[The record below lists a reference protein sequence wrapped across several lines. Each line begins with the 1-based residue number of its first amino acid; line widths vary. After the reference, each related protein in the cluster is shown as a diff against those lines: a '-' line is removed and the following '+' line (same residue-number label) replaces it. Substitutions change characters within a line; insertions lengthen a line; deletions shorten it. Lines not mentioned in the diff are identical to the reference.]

1 MLRRIITLFA
11 AFGALHAQ
19 QVVAPTPEKV
29 GPPQGVNTG
38 DYNYTQ
44 SFETGYRFAL
54 VGGDLGEYRTDVNY
68 GNGIR
73 LLGSSFT
80 MNSKD
85 GHGRFFDE
93 IVLNTTGLG
102 NDPYQSAILRIQK
115 NELYRY
121 DLNWRLSDY
130 YNPGLTVAGGTH
142 LEDTGRRLQDHE
154 LTLLPQ
160 SMVQF
165 HLGYSRNTESG
176 PALSTAQE
184 FDAGGTGFPIFTDVR
199 RSWNEY
205 RLGAEANVAGFKFI
219 VTRRW
224 DFYKDDTPATNLGVQ
239 TASGAF
245 GPDLTTLSQFNRSAP
260 VHGRNPGWLGNVFT
274 RRKLWAVNARLTYSE
289 GHNDFALDELS
300 SGLSQF
306 GGAASRQI
314 FVGGDAARPDLV
326 GDFSLTLFPSDNLT
340 FVNNT
345 SVSNNRIDGLSS
357 YSEYFTGLNLGTT
370 VYFRYLAIRLIT
382 NQSDLNYRLR
392 KWIGFYGGYHY
403 SDRQVRTTEAFT
415 LPAFASAGQSDS
427 YSVTNQEQVG
437 IIGVRLRPI
446 KPLTINLDAEIGR
459 ANNPLTPIGD
469 GKYHTLNGRIDYRT
483 RKLQL
488 STGYHEDYNNNVMN
502 SFNLFNSRSRNY
514 TASAAW
520 SPNNW
525 LSFDASYVKLHLD
538 SNSFL
543 AFFAGVTRPA
553 LVFKYPSLY
562 ISNIH
567 SGNLGAH
574 FNLTKRA
581 DLYVGYSIV
590 KDTGDGRPTAVAPTI
605 TDPTQAL
612 LASVQTFPLTYQSPL
627 ARLSIK
633 VTPKIRWNAGWQYY
647 DYHEQFGILGYYQ
660 NFHAITGYTS
670 LLWSF

>member
-1 MLRRIITLFA
+1 M
-11 AFGALHAQ
+11 
-19 QVVAPTPEKV
+19 
-29 GPPQGVNTG
+29 
-38 DYNYTQ
+38 
-44 SFETGYRFAL
+44 
-54 VGGDLGEYRTDVNY
+54 
-68 GNGIR
+68 
-73 LLGSSFT
+73 
-80 MNSKD
+80 
-85 GHGRFFDE
+85 
-93 IVLNTTGLG
+93 
-102 NDPYQSAILRIQK
+102 
-115 NELYRY
+115 
-121 DLNWRLSDY
+121 
-130 YNPGLTVAGGTH
+130 
-142 LEDTGRRLQDHE
+142 
-154 LTLLPQ
+154 
-160 SMVQF
+160 
-165 HLGYSRNTESG
+165 
-176 PALSTAQE
+176 
-184 FDAGGTGFPIFTDVR
+184 
-199 RSWNEY
+199 
-205 RLGAEANVAGFKFI
+205 
-219 VTRRW
+219 
-224 DFYKDDTPATNLGVQ
+224 
-239 TASGAF
+239 
-245 GPDLTTLSQFNRSAP
+245 
-260 VHGRNPGWLGNVFT
+260 
-274 RRKLWAVNARLTYSE
+274 
-289 GHNDFALDELS
+289 
-300 SGLSQF
+300 
-306 GGAASRQI
+306 
-314 FVGGDAARPDLV
+314 
-326 GDFSLTLFPSDNLT
+326 
-340 FVNNT
+340 
-345 SVSNNRIDGLSS
+345 SNNRIDGLSS

-543 AFFAGVTRPA
+543 AFFAGATRPA

-627 ARLSIK
+627 GSTLHQSDSQDPLERRMAILRLSRA
-633 VTPKIRWNAGWQYY
+633 VRNPG
-647 DYHEQFGILGYYQ
+647 
-660 NFHAITGYTS
+660 
-670 LLWSF
+670 LLPEFPRHHRLHQPALEFLE